1 MKVLKWFTYL
11 VLASVVSLVSSCGS
25 DDPSDPN
32 NPDKEI
38 SPDAITAADL
48 VGAWELESEDPYYLI
63 LDADRTGATIVA
75 DFADGKYTIRE
86 TPFTWRYRSQV
97 LTIED
102 QVFTVV
108 SVTSRTMVLID
119 DEGYKERLARIK
131 KSDIPGMSD
140 DGDDEPGD
148 NPGDTPGVSDKTI
161 KTLSAEPSAYRAVL
175 KGQYSGGELPENVG
189 FQYSYEQSF
198 PQEFTKTVSIK
209 GKFGGFET
217 EIKGIVD
224 LAKIYYRAYAEVNG
238 KTLYGETKSF
248 DTPQGTYK
256 IDGVEYKFIKV
267 TGLASGTFSMM
278 QTELPPN
285 ATLEIDGQKRVL
297 DSNTK
302 DPVTKGETRE
312 LLNFDMVVMRYP
324 SAQEWMYAASGGKL
338 SAGYTYSGG
347 NSIDEVACYT
357 QNSNGHAR
365 TPGKKK
371 ANELGFYDMS
381 GNYAELTAVYDE
393 DIMAGWRKLVK
404 TFTSKIQNV
413 SALYFNTMWN
423 ARGGAFGGYWGSTA
437 SKCLPN
443 SSESVSSY
451 VDRNRY
457 DGNVY
462 ALRLVY
468 SRPD

>member
-1 MKVLKWFTYL
+1 MKTLKAIIYL
-11 VLASVVSLVSSCGS
+11 MFASVVSLVSSCGS

-119 DEGYKERLARIK
+119 DEGYKERLTRIK
-131 KSDIPGMSD
+131 KSDIPGMSED
-140 DGDDEPGD
+140 LGEDGGD
-148 NPGDTPGVSDKTI
+148 ADIS
-161 KTLSAEPSAYRAVL
+161 TLTARPAAYSAVL
-175 KGQYSGGELPENVG
+175 EGRYSGSKSPESMG
-189 FQYSYEQSF
+189 FQYSYDRTFPEQYTKSITTEGKRGSF
-198 PQEFTKTVSIK
+198 TLKAT
-209 GKFGGFET
+209 GL
-217 EIKGIVD
+217 VD
-224 LAKIYYRAYAEVNG
+224 LMKVYYRAFAVIDG
-238 KTLYGETKSF
+238 KPVFGATKSF
-248 DTPQGTYK
+248 ETQQGTYK

-267 TGLASGTFSMM
+267 TGLSSGTFSMM

-285 ATLEIDGQKRVL
+285 ATFEIDGQKFVL
-297 DSNTK
+297 NASSS
-302 DPVTKGETRE
+302 DPVTKGEMRE
-312 LLNFDMVVMRYP
+312 FLNSGVVLMRYP
-324 SAQEWMYAASGGKL
+324 SAQEWMFAASGGRQ
-338 SAGYTYSGG
+338 SAGYTYSGS
-347 NSIDEVACYT
+347 NNIDEVAWYS
-357 QNSNGHAR
+357 QNSNEHPR

-381 GNYAELTAVYDE
+381 GNYAELCAAYDADMMETWKSYIRQFVAEVKSIRAVYFQD
-393 DIMAGWRKLVK
+393 
-404 TFTSKIQNV
+404 
-413 SALYFNTMWN
+413 MWN
-423 ARGGAFGGYWGSTA
+423 ARGGAFGGYWGASA
-437 SKCLPN
+437 SKCLTN
-443 SSESVSSY
+443 SSEEATQKVLY
-451 VDRNRY
+451 NRY
-457 DGNVY
+457 DSNIY
-462 ALRLVY
+462 TIRLAY

>member
-119 DEGYKERLARIK
+119 DEGYKERLTRIK
-131 KSDIPGMSD
+131 KSDIPGMSED
-140 DGDDEPGD
+140 LGEDGGD
-148 NPGDTPGVSDKTI
+148 ADIS
-161 KTLSAEPSAYRAVL
+161 TLTARPAAYSAVL
-175 KGQYSGGELPENVG
+175 EGRYSGSKSPESMG
-189 FQYSYEQSF
+189 FQYSYDRTFPEQYTKSITTEGKRGSF
-198 PQEFTKTVSIK
+198 TLKAT
-209 GKFGGFET
+209 GL
-217 EIKGIVD
+217 VD
-224 LAKIYYRAYAEVNG
+224 LMKVYYRAFAVIDG
-238 KTLYGETKSF
+238 KPVFGATKSF
-248 DTPQGTYK
+248 ETQQGTYK